1 MIYIDYRQNSE
12 LSPVGK
18 LIGDKGQTPHVIQL
32 FGLRLLPA
40 LADTFLGQLHLP
52 PALTDQ

>member
-1 MIYIDYRQNSE
+1 VIYIDYRQNSE

-40 LADTFLGQLHLP
+40 MADTFLGQLHLP